1 MNSGDLPSGS
11 DSVTNNLSRRLDDV
25 ILISRILLNGTVVT
39 SKTLKPNEEL
49 LNAIRKNCKD
59 GLCYAHLRLASPEGR
74 EVGEAKLFLY
84 DGNII
89 ACITRIGDEKFY
101 GEAALRVLSKLPD
114 AGIGSVRIIEYS
126 FDPSLLDPDLR
137 EAILKGKA
145 PAQPLQKVRQK
156 KERQLVKA
164 EATVAKPEKI
174 EEVKEKEESI
184 EQKEKVPEAKA
195 VGRVKAYV
203 ARKLQEVGVPI
214 TNTALVESKKYVV
227 LDIICDEDSEIPP
240 PENIVLAAI
249 RHYIEALG
257 EDKATGKVRVT
268 VHHKKTHSETYDL
281 SKDVRIWK
289 LLGAIPEVLWKYSL
303 YVDKL
308 KYKVRNRGK
317 LEISLTLKRHGI
329 YSTANIHD
337 VAKEIYERLKSEWK
351 DDLIVKAKIGAWGME
366 VKYP

>member
-1 MNSGDLPSGS
+1 MSLGNPSSGD
-11 DSVTNNLSRRLDDV
+11 DSVVNDLSRRLDDV
-25 ILISRILLNGTVVT
+25 ILMGRILLNGTVVM

-49 LNAIRKNCKD
+49 LNIIRDGCKD

-74 EVGEAKLFLY
+74 EVGEVKLFLY
-84 DGNII
+84 SGNII
-89 ACITRIGDEKFY
+89 ACITRIGDEKLY
-101 GEAALRVLSKLPD
+101 GEAALRVLSKLHD
-114 AGIGSVRIIEYS
+114 AGIGSVRVIEYG
-126 FDPSLLDPDLR
+126 FDPSLLDPGLR
-137 EAILKGKA
+137 EAVLKGKA
-145 PAQPLQKVRQK
+145 LAQPVQKVEQRE
-156 KERQLVKA
+156 ERQPVKA
-164 EATVAKPEKI
+164 EVTVAKPEKV
-174 EEVKEKEESI
+174 EVKEREEKVERKEE
-184 EQKEKVPEAKA
+184 VPEARA
-195 VGRVKAYV
+195 AGGVKAYV

-214 TNTALVESKKYVV
+214 TNTVLAESKKYVV

-240 PENIVLAAI
+240 PKNIVLAAI

-308 KYKVRNRGK
+308 KYKVRKGEK

-337 VAKEIYERLKSEWK
+337 VTKEIYERLKSEWK
-351 DDLIVKAKIGAWGME
+351 GDLVVKAKIGTWGME

>member
-1 MNSGDLPSGS
+1 MSLGNPPSGD
-11 DSVTNNLSRRLDDV
+11 DSVINDLSRRLDDV
-25 ILISRILLNGTVVT
+25 ILMSRILLNGTVVM

-49 LNAIRKNCKD
+49 LNIIRDGCKD

-74 EVGEAKLFLY
+74 EVGEIKLFLY
-84 DGNII
+84 GGDII
-89 ACITRIGDEKFY
+89 ACITRIGDEKLY
-101 GEAALRVLSKLPD
+101 GDAALRVLSKLPD
-114 AGIGSVRIIEYS
+114 AGIGSVRVIEYG

-137 EAILKGKA
+137 EAVLKGRA
-145 PAQPLQKVRQK
+145 PAQPVQKVERRE
-156 KERQLVKA
+156 ERQPVKA
-164 EATVAKPEKI
+164 EVTVAKPEKV
-174 EEVKEKEESI
+174 EVKEE
-184 EQKEKVPEAKA
+184 VPEARA
-195 VGRVKAYV
+195 AGDVKAYV

-214 TNTALVESKKYVV
+214 TNTVLVESKKYVV

-240 PENIVLAAI
+240 PENIVLAAV

-308 KYKVRNRGK
+308 KYKVRKGEK

-337 VAKEIYERLKSEWK
+337 VTKEIYERLKSEWK
-351 DDLIVKAKIGAWGME
+351 GDLVVKAKIGAWGME

>member
-1 MNSGDLPSGS
+1 MSLDSQSSGS
-11 DSVTNNLSRRLDDV
+11 DSVINDLSHRLDDI
-25 ILISRILLNGTVVT
+25 ILMSRILLNGTVVM

-49 LNAIRKNCKD
+49 PNIIRESCKE
-59 GLCYAHLRLASPEGR
+59 GLCYAHLRLASPERR
-74 EVGEAKLFLY
+74 EVGEIKLFLY
-84 DGNII
+84 GGNII
-89 ACITRIGDEKFY
+89 ACITRIGDEKLY
-101 GEAALRVLSKLPD
+101 GEAALKVLSKLPD
-114 AGIGSVRIIEYS
+114 AGIGSVRVIEYS
-126 FDPSLLDPDLR
+126 FDPSMLDPDLR

-145 PAQPLQKVRQK
+145 LAQPVQKVEPREEKQPI
-156 KERQLVKA
+156 KA
-164 EATVAKPEKI
+164 EVTVVKPEKEEKVKRKEEI
-174 EEVKEKEESI
+174 PEVKAAGGI
-184 EQKEKVPEAKA
+184 
-195 VGRVKAYV
+195 KAYV

-214 TNTALVESKKYVV
+214 TNTVLAESKKYVV

-281 SKDVRIWK
+281 SKDVRIWR

-308 KYKVRNRGK
+308 KYKVRKEGK

-337 VAKEIYERLKSEWK
+337 VTKEIYERLKSEWK
-351 DDLIVKAKIGAWGME
+351 GDLIVKAKIGAWGME